1 MAMKCTIKG
10 NGVTSCRAICFASAL
25 LIFLGPTHHRVIGSQ
40 TSEIVSPNAVI
51 ETDPNLVLGFPAVV
65 KVRFTG
71 PVRVPDLSINS
82 IFADLAAVFVSKS
95 DGSTFTIQ
103 SIGPEQQFLMLFHD
117 TMVHPQPRWTL
128 IPEGEKRDLIFDL
141 CYLKPRGS
149 VYPNL
154 RQIPPGKY
162 SLYLQFGQHQV
173 HPDDLRKNLHG
184 SRVRLSG
191 MHTNAVPVTLIE
203 PSRKE
208 KEFLQR
214 IKKKQYRLIPWVRA
228 LRRREIPSEE
238 LADVSPTAKRQIG
251 FHLFLSQVLASKTP
265 VGELSVDKLKVIPV
279 PKYLEPEK
287 NVVLLEIEKATDK
300 SGAEKRITD
309 FVKDNPGQGWRLRNV
324 GPDGHFEGG
333 YLRYK

>member
-1 MAMKCTIKG
+1 MKCTIKA
-10 NGVTSCRAICFASAL
+10 NGITSCRAIWLASAL
-25 LIFLGPTHHRVIGSQ
+25 LIFLGPTHHRAIGIQ
-40 TSEIVSPNAVI
+40 TSEIVSPNPVI

-71 PVRVPDLSINS
+71 PVCVPDLSINS

-103 SIGPEQQFLMLFHD
+103 SIGPEQQFLVQFHGGL
-117 TMVHPQPRWTL
+117 VHPQPRWTL

-149 VYPNL
+149 AYPNL
-154 RQIPPGKY
+154 RQIPPDKY
-162 SLYLQFGQHQV
+162 SLYLQFGQGQV
-173 HPDDLRKNLHG
+173 HPDDLKRNLHG
-184 SRVRLSG
+184 CRVRLSG
-191 MHTNAVPVTLIE
+191 MHTKAVPVTLIE

-214 IKKKQYRLIPWVRA
+214 MKKRYISIHYPRA
-228 LRRREIPSEE
+228 LRQWEIPSEE

-265 VGELSVDKLKVIPV
+265 VGELSVDKLKLIPV

-287 NVVLLEIEKATDK
+287 KAVLLEIEKATDK

-309 FVKDNPGQGWRLRNV
+309 FVKDNPGQGWRFRNV
-324 GPDGHFEGG
+324 GYDGHFEGG